1 MHWFKWNIQ
10 IMWYPEPYL
19 DSIITKCDFIQ
30 EGLFSTFWISKIWL
44 QFVMKQG
51 VPDNRFNVCEEL
63 TFSRTFRKNSTE
75 RNKQD
80 LNSQLNDIFTT
91 HQCYSFHIKDQGII
105 QMKLMQ
111 LLQHRQH
118 RSKRVRTKRGPEGS
132 MDPHFGPGPWTTFMD
147 WVHGPPVM
155 DRVQG
160 YFFLSNENWTKTEI
174 VQKKRFD
181 KMLFIS
187 LHTLLTRWQSQDCSA
202 YALQYKDSHYEQ
214 AEV

>member
-1 MHWFKWNIQ
+1 MLHWFKWNIQ

-30 EGLFSTFWISKIWL
+30 EHLFSTFWISKIWL
-44 QFVMKQG
+44 QFVMRQG

-80 LNSQLNDIFTT
+80 LNSQLNDIFITN
-91 HQCYSFHIKDQGII
+91 QCYSFHIKDQGII

-118 RSKRVRTKRGPEGS
+118 RSKRVRTKRGPG
-132 MDPHFGPGPWTTFMD
+132 
-147 WVHGPPVM
+147 VHGPPLWTRSM
-155 DRVQG
+155 DHFHG
-160 YFFLSNENWTKTEI
+160 LGPWTPCHGPGPGILFFK
-174 VQKKRFD
+174 
-181 KMLFIS
+181 
-187 LHTLLTRWQSQDCSA
+187 
-202 YALQYKDSHYEQ
+202 
-214 AEV
+214 